1 MTCGSQIRNYPE
13 IVKYFN
19 ADELMEGT
27 AGVQLMYGRDIVAP
41 PGNQVATEKTNIDLQ
56 HRESPVYSTT
66 THPALRYLKNSSFSM
81 RMNL

>member
-27 AGVQLMYGRDIVAP
+27 GADQTII
-41 PGNQVATEKTNIDLQ
+41 NK
-56 HRESPVYSTT
+56 
-66 THPALRYLKNSSFSM
+66 
-81 RMNL
+81 

>member
-41 PGNQVATEKTNIDLQ
+41 PGNQVEKNREHK
-56 HRESPVYSTT
+56 HRPV
-66 THPALRYLKNSSFSM
+66 ALEVPSLLDKNSAD
-81 RMNL
+81 L